1 MKPKV
6 LVTKDYQLLHPEDK
20 AYKDHY
26 GKHKE
31 QQTRAKNRRERKR
44 KKR

>member
-1 MKPKV
+1 MKPQIYV
-6 LVTKDYQLLHPEDK
+6 SKDLRLIYPDDK
-20 AYKDHY
+20 EYKDHY